1 MIDTREYIS
10 NLAMPEKVTLF
21 KELYDELAGCGTNG
35 DTELAH
41 VNTFEASLLKSLGGS
56 GTINNTTG
64 LREYG
69 GGGGDPAPP
78 TQTSTTQTSEFPTEL
93 KPFIKDILTEGQTEF
108 EREKEEG
115 FQAFPGPQLAQFTPE
130 QQAAFAAGR
139 EQFTGLAGT
148 PLGQASTY
156 YAPALA
162 STALGT
168 SEIGTADIQRR
179 MDPFLQNVVDI
190 AKREARRDEESAV
203 QQRAAQAVGAGSFGG
218 SRQALVESE
227 AERNL
232 GERLS
237 DIQARGL
244 SASFQN
250 AQQAAEA
257 QRAREMTGGRQF
269 AALGDITGARARG
282 DISGLAGIGET
293 QQQRSQQALDIA
305 EREFQQ
311 ERAFPQA
318 ALQRYASLIRGFPLQ
333 ATQQQFSTQTVP
345 TPSFAQT
352 LAGVGQTGLGA
363 YGMFGG
369 FKPGKEGGLVSLQ
382 GGGQPGAQYAMGN
395 TGGPFTTPMPR
406 QDQFPQQQAS
416 NALEMLR
423 RRGAAIR
430 QASVPQAPQTAMPV
444 GRQQVNNP
452 FVSRNEGGLMSVVN
466 RQGGSLLELQGEA
479 ADARGRIRTLQEQ
492 WTPEQREQ
500 ERREWYAA
508 RERKDAER
516 EAIRQ
521 RRKEQALW
529 ASLIASGGATMAAD
543 PRKGVW
549 GALGEGIQA
558 GLPVAAA
565 GMEDYAE
572 AEERAFERGE
582 ERAGAERGEEIQDR
596 KIELANE
603 LQRLQLARQGVSD
616 IYQAKQ
622 IDAAIEAN
630 ILAQRRIDLAESPSQ
645 RGVHDLQASEQ
656 FTAMELFGPGI
667 QWKGIAKAESQVED
681 ILNQANEMLDDWYQD
696 KTTALGPEAERQK
709 IREFVK
715 SIVKDIKENAEL
727 TQPVRGRGGPASKVI
742 EEGLVTGDSDDV
754 VVPKPTSTRSPLA
767 QPGSRARGTLS
778 EILDEPEIE
787 THYPSSGRFRSR

>member
-56 GTINNTTG
+56 GTINDITG

-115 FQAFPGPQLAQFTPE
+115 FQAFPGPQLAAFTPE
-130 QQAAFAAGR
+130 QQAAFTAGR

-232 GERLS
+232 GERLA

-369 FKPGKEGGLVSLQ
+369 FKPNKEGGLVSLQ

-395 TGGPFTTPMPR
+395 IGGPFTTPMPR
-406 QDQFPQQQAS
+406 QDQFPQAS

-444 GRQQVNNP
+444 GRQNP

-466 RQGGSLLELQGEA
+466 RQNGDLLSLTPMEDLQLSMKRQEPLHARALEQILAQPSREKLLQESREHWRKAQERADERLQRADELQ
-479 ADARGRIRTLQEQ
+479 
-492 WTPEQREQ
+492 
-500 ERREWYAA
+500 
-508 RERKDAER
+508 K
-516 EAIRQ
+516 
-521 RRKEQALW
+521 KKFW
-529 ASLIASGGATMAAD
+529 AGLIASGAGTMAAD

-549 GALGEGIQA
+549 GAVGEGFQA
-558 GLPVAAA
+558 GLPTWME
-565 GMEDYAE
+565 GMSEYAE
-572 AEERAFERGE
+572 AEERAAEREEDIVEAGRGE
-582 ERAGAERGEEIQDR
+582 ELTLNKHDLENTLQQLKLMQMQTSNKTEYAQIQATIDKTRA
-596 KIELANE
+596 ELARWSFAYTYPQLDAPDTSGLLSQMEREYYGDKASPGEQKELVNILNE
-603 LQRLQLARQGVSD
+603 AWRNVDAKLEALWHEDPQATMPGENQLIKDIEDEYRRLARKREIEVIVGFDEETGKYVKGPVSEHSP
-616 IYQAKQ
+616 ISTKE
-622 IDAAIEAN
+622 AIEGMEEYMA
-630 ILAQRRIDLAESPSQ
+630 IRDKPDEKGSTVDWLQKVSPFS
-645 RGVHDLQASEQ
+645 
-656 FTAMELFGPGI
+656 
-667 QWKGIAKAESQVED
+667 
-681 ILNQANEMLDDWYQD
+681 
-696 KTTALGPEAERQK
+696 
-709 IREFVK
+709 
-715 SIVKDIKENAEL
+715 
-727 TQPVRGRGGPASKVI
+727 
-742 EEGLVTGDSDDV
+742 
-754 VVPKPTSTRSPLA
+754 
-767 QPGSRARGTLS
+767 
-778 EILDEPEIE
+778 
-787 THYPSSGRFRSR
+787 YP

>member
-56 GTINNTTG
+56 GTINDITG
-64 LREYG
+64 FRQYG

-93 KPFIKDILTEGQTEF
+93 KPFISDILTEGQTEF

-115 FQAFPGPQLAQFTPE
+115 FQAFPGPQLAAFTPE
-130 QQAAFAAGR
+130 QQAAFATGR

-190 AKREARRDEESAV
+190 AKREARRDEEAAV

-227 AERNL
+227 AERSL
-232 GERLS
+232 GERLG

-269 AALGDITGARARG
+269 AALGDVTGARARS

-311 ERAFPQA
+311 ERAFPQS

-333 ATQQQFSTQTVP
+333 ASQQQFATTTVP

-352 LAGVGQTGLGA
+352 LAGGVQTGLGA

-369 FKPGKEGGLVSLQ
+369 FKPGKEGGLVGLQ
-382 GGGQPGAQYAMGN
+382 GGGQPGAQFAMGN
-395 TGGPFTTPMPR
+395 TGGYGTTPMPR
-406 QDQFPQQQAS
+406 QNQFPQQQAS

-430 QASVPQAPQTAMPV
+430 QASVPQVPQVPMPV
-444 GRQQVNNP
+444 QDPRLNRGLGVNLA
-452 FVSRNEGGLMSVVN
+452 RNEGGLLSVVN
-466 RQGGSLLELQGEA
+466 RQEGDPLVLDREELDRRYAELEELRKGVETKIGA
-479 ADARGRIRTLQEQ
+479 V
-492 WTPEQREQ
+492 TPEQIAEEREA
-500 ERREWYAA
+500 WYGE

-516 EAIRQ
+516 EAVRQ
-521 RRKEQALW
+521 RRKEQAFF
-529 ASLIASGGATMAAD
+529 ASLIASGGATLTAD
-543 PRKGVW
+543 PRLGTVAAIGKGI
-549 GALGEGIQA
+549 EA
-558 GLPVAAA
+558 GLPVATA
-565 GMEDYAE
+565 GLEDYAE

-582 ERAGAERGEEIQDR
+582 EREAEQRTEKIKAR
-596 KIELANE
+596 SIELDRE
-603 LQRLQLARQGVSD
+603 LQKLQLARASATDAKD
-616 IYQAKQ
+616 I
-622 IDAAIEAN
+622 ITLDATIEAN
-630 ILAQRRIDLAESPSQ
+630 ILARERLYLAMHPSQ
-645 RGVHDLQASEQ
+645 RPAVDRTPLEALAGRLLYPGQYWEKVAGRETAVASVVDEAKRRLDEEYEGVS
-656 FTAMELFGPGI
+656 
-667 QWKGIAKAESQVED
+667 V
-681 ILNQANEMLDDWYQD
+681 
-696 KTTALGPEAERQK
+696 ALGGAKEEERLFEIIQEIINEGGTEES
-709 IREFVK
+709 IRVGQQTEQDTK
-715 SIVKDIKENAEL
+715 NAQDAMA
-727 TQPVRGRGGPASKVI
+727 TWAG
-742 EEGLVTGDSDDV
+742 
-754 VVPKPTSTRSPLA
+754 
-767 QPGSRARGTLS
+767 
-778 EILDEPEIE
+778 
-787 THYPSSGRFRSR
+787 

>member
-56 GTINNTTG
+56 GTINDITG

-69 GGGGDPAPP
+69 GGGGQQQAPP

-115 FQAFPGPQLAQFTPE
+115 FQAFPGPQLAAFTPE
-130 QQAAFAAGR
+130 QQAAFTAGR

-218 SRQALVESE
+218 SRQALVEAE

-232 GERLS
+232 GERLA

-369 FKPGKEGGLVSLQ
+369 FKPNKEGGLVSLQ
-382 GGGQPGAQYAMGN
+382 GGGQPGAQYAMGD

-406 QDQFPQQQAS
+406 QDQFPQAS

-444 GRQQVNNP
+444 GRQNP

-466 RQGGSLLELQGEA
+466 RNQGSSLNSIENLRA
-479 ADARGRIRTLQEQ
+479 RIRGTDPLYTLAGEQ
-492 WTPEQREQ
+492 LEKQPSYGERLAESREYFEEARKRDE
-500 ERREWYAA
+500 ERLRKSKEL
-508 RERKDAER
+508 ERK
-516 EAIRQ
+516 
-521 RRKEQALW
+521 KFW
-529 ASLIASGGATMAAD
+529 AGLIASGAGTLAAD

-549 GALGEGIQA
+549 GAVGEGFQA
-558 GLPVAAA
+558 GLPTWME
-565 GMEDYAE
+565 GMSEYAE
-572 AEERAFERGE
+572 AEERAAEREEDIIGE
-582 ERAGAERGEEIQDR
+582 ERSESLALEKYDLQNTMDRIKIAQSQTDEE
-596 KIELANE
+596 KELVE
-603 LQRLQLARQGVSD
+603 LELMEKDLAAKLAALTREIGIASATPTNVSD
-616 IYQAKQ
+616 
-622 IDAAIEAN
+622 
-630 ILAQRRIDLAESPSQ
+630 LAQRISIDAWGGDLTNPLMIAAAQDMAEKVAAEIYAKQRELDRQGLATLTA
-645 RGVHDLQASEQ
+645 VEQ
-656 FTAMELFGPGI
+656 EAMETQLYKNILIRDWGYTGPGTATSP
-667 QWKGIAKAESQVED
+667 GGGLSGGGGGLTPADQV
-681 ILNQANEMLDDWYQD
+681 IS
-696 KTTALGPEAERQK
+696 
-709 IREFVK
+709 
-715 SIVKDIKENAEL
+715 SI
-727 TQPVRGRGGPASKVI
+727 P
-742 EEGLVTGDSDDV
+742 
-754 VVPKPTSTRSPLA
+754 
-767 QPGSRARGTLS
+767 
-778 EILDEPEIE
+778 
-787 THYPSSGRFRSR
+787 